1 MKLLIKKTPPPG
13 GGDETPSTPVT
24 SDTMTKW
31 NKLIDFAK
39 AKGYAGLPDLDHNPV
54 LRQKVFDEYNKA
66 NPNDTI
72 PQEMVKPIQNEI
84 QNYKQKALSDIKA
97 NPGTYAGDPNS
108 FMQGISQV
116 DGIFGQK
123 TSQWKFP
130 QTYVDAAKTKSIGFA
145 PQVDRSKLLQILKTQ

>member
-1 MKLLIKKTPPPG
+1 MKLLIKKTFT
-13 GGDETPSTPVT
+13 GGDDETTPTKIT
-24 SDTMTKW
+24 SETMAKW

-39 AKGYAGLPDLDHNPV
+39 QKGYAGLPDLDHNPI
-54 LRQKVFDEYNKA
+54 LRQKVFDEYNKS
-66 NPNDTI
+66 NPNDAI

-84 QNYKQKALSDIKA
+84 QTYKQKALSDIKA
-97 NPGTYAGDPNS
+97 NPSS
-108 FMQGISQV
+108 FPGKPEDFMSGISQV